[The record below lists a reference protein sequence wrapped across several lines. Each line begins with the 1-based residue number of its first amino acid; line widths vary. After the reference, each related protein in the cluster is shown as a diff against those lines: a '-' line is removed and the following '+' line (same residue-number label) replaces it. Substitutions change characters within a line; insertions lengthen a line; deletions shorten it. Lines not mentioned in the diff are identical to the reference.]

1 MFTWIHL
8 QWHVFLGL
16 GLFLVFIPIIAVIN
30 VKWKLVPRKGF
41 MQMTSTLGLRFFI
54 GMMALIYI
62 NMISLLVIPSFP
74 LVIPFTVS
82 VVLLFAIMIWG

>member
-8 QWHVFLGL
+8 QWRVFLGF
-16 GLFLVFIPIIAVIN
+16 GVFPIFIPIIAVIN
-30 VKWKLVPRKGF
+30 VKLNLVPRKGF

-74 LVIPFTVS
+74 LVVPFAAS
-82 VVLLFAIMIWG
+82 VV